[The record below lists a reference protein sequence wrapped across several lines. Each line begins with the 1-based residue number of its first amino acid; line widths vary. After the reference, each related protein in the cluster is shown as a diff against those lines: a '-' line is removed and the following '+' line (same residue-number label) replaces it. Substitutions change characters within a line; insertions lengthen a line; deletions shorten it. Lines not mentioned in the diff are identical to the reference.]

1 MHCTIVKNQYLSKKK
16 QQETEALLKMT
27 AKFPIN
33 IKMLILKYK
42 TFNFQLKVINIRMN
56 GNSWNLNVFIWIFD

>member
-16 QQETEALLKMT
+16 KQETEALLKMT

-56 GNSWNLNVFIWIFD
+56 GNSWNLNVFI

>member
-1 MHCTIVKNQYLSKKK
+1 MHCTIVKNQYLSKKN

-56 GNSWNLNVFIWIFD
+56 GNSWNLNVFI

>member
-1 MHCTIVKNQYLSKKK
+1 MHCTIVKNQYLSKKQ

-56 GNSWNLNVFIWIFD
+56 GNSWNLNVFI

>member
-1 MHCTIVKNQYLSKKK
+1 MHCTIVKNQYLSKKQ

-42 TFNFQLKVINIRMN
+42 TFNYQLKVINIRMN
-56 GNSWNLNVFIWIFD
+56 GNSWNLNVFI

>member
-1 MHCTIVKNQYLSKKK
+1 
-16 QQETEALLKMT
+16 MT
-27 AKFPIN
+27 TKFPIN

-56 GNSWNLNVFIWIFD
+56 GNSWNLNVFI

>member
-1 MHCTIVKNQYLSKKK
+1 MIVKNQYLSKKK

-56 GNSWNLNVFIWIFD
+56 GNSWNLNVFI

>member
-56 GNSWNLNVFIWIFD
+56 GNSWNLNVFI

>member
-1 MHCTIVKNQYLSKKK
+1 MIVKNQYLSKKQ

-56 GNSWNLNVFIWIFD
+56 GNSWNLNVFI

>member
-1 MHCTIVKNQYLSKKK
+1 MHCMIVKNQYLSKKQ

-56 GNSWNLNVFIWIFD
+56 GNSWNLNVFI

>member
-1 MHCTIVKNQYLSKKK
+1 MHCTIVKNQYLSKK
-16 QQETEALLKMT
+16 QETEGLLKMT

-33 IKMLILKYK
+33 IKILKFK

-56 GNSWNLNVFIWIFD
+56 GNSWNLNVFI